1 MKVRAIKQGFY
12 GDDLKA
18 PGDVFEVK
26 DGSKAKWFVPASD
39 DDLETAVSGNAR
51 GGGSRRGNA
60 TKAGGGSGPS
70 PQ

>member
-12 GDDLKA
+12 DDDLKQ

-39 DDLETAVSGNAR
+39 DDVAQADAGNVR
-51 GGGSRRGNA
+51 GGGSRRQSA
-60 TKAGGGSGPS
+60 TKPSGGSGAGS
-70 PQ
+70 Q